1 MKEEDVQ
8 YFKEIL
14 TEQLKELLVHGDNT
28 VSGMTES
35 KENFPDPTDRA
46 SHETDRNFTLRIR
59 DREHKLI
66 KKIKKALIRIEEGTF
81 GCCEA
86 CGEDISIE
94 RLKARPVTTECI
106 ECKTKAEARE
116 RALGI

>member
-1 MKEEDVQ
+1 MKDKDVQ
-8 YFKEIL
+8 AFKEIL
-14 TEQLKELLVHGDNT
+14 NEELKRLVAHGDST
-28 VSGMTES
+28 VSGMTEA

-66 KKIKKALIRIEEGTF
+66 KKIKKALDRIEEGTF
-81 GCCEA
+81 GICEA
-86 CGEDISIE
+86 CGDDISIE